1 MSMRLGP
8 RQGFPDGRVE
18 ESPPA
23 KAGDAGGWGSIT
35 GQEDPQRREWQPTP
49 VLAGEPPGQRSLAGS
64 SPWGCK
70 ESDTREH
77 ACMRARDRQL
87 RPQLLKFCWL

>member
-8 RQGFPDGRVE
+8 RQGFPGGRVV

-35 GQEDPQRREWQPTP
+35 GQEDPQRREWQPVPYSCLENPWTDKQGWFQSTGLQR
-49 VLAGEPPGQRSLAGS
+49 VGTTEQLSSAQTGSGAGRV
-64 SPWGCK
+64 
-70 ESDTREH
+70 
-77 ACMRARDRQL
+77 
-87 RPQLLKFCWL
+87 

>member
-8 RQGFPDGRVE
+8 RQGFPGGRVV

-35 GQEDPQRREWQPTP
+35 GQEDPPEETDEEEQRKQGR
-49 VLAGEPPGQRSLAGS
+49 R
-64 SPWGCK
+64 
-70 ESDTREH
+70 H
-77 ACMRARDRQL
+77 
-87 RPQLLKFCWL
+87 LLPFFYFFF

>member
-35 GQEDPQRREWQPTP
+35 GQEDPQRREWQPVP
-49 VLAGEPPGQRSLAGS
+49 VSCLENPMDRNAWGVQSTGLQRVGH
-64 SPWGCK
+64 
-70 ESDTREH
+70 D
-77 ACMRARDRQL
+77 
-87 RPQLLKFCWL
+87 